1 MLASGEQARLPA
13 PGSCDLCPSISSQ
26 AKIKGLDF
34 SVADVGMTSLGL
46 SAGWEAGR
54 GVASF
59 LGEDVEPAC
68 GQGDL
73 PPWGGPALPSG
84 KGLKPQESV
93 AVSKGGIQAGASE
106 EGLRGVGSAES
117 QDSEPSPGPWGTA
130 RWASLSSLMS
140 HGRGVLSDAAQ
151 GPPAPRSPARP
162 RSPSSRPPQA
172 PPPQADPD
180 TCLSPAEK
188 GCPGHAQ
195 VSALAEQQPALST
208 AGLWVLASSWAAGPC
223 MIRRGRCQ
231 GLAEVLSRTSSVPRV
246 LPWGAGLQGES
257 LPQAWLL
264 QRASQGGRLAA
275 IDSHTCSA
283 LELCDCH
290 LPRPVHRPVLV
301 GRSLLPASRAR
312 APSQSR
318 QSPAERPCCQVSLPR
333 AEIHPS
339 AQ

>member
-1 MLASGEQARLPA
+1 MSPP
-13 PGSCDLCPSISSQ
+13 PGH
-26 AKIKGLDF
+26 G
-34 SVADVGMTSLGL
+34 
-46 SAGWEAGR
+46 
-54 GVASF
+54 
-59 LGEDVEPAC
+59 
-68 GQGDL
+68 GQ
-73 PPWGGPALPSG
+73 PGGP
-84 KGLKPQESV
+84 
-93 AVSKGGIQAGASE
+93 
-106 EGLRGVGSAES
+106 
-117 QDSEPSPGPWGTA
+117 PSPPSCHTGEGCSQTLPRALQPPGHQPGP
-130 RWASLSSLMS
+130 
-140 HGRGVLSDAAQ
+140 D
-151 GPPAPRSPARP
+151 PRP
-162 RSPSSRPPQA
+162 RGRLRPRPL
-172 PPPQADPD
+172 QADPGH

-195 VSALAEQQPALST
+195 VSAPGEHQPALST

-246 LPWGAGLQGES
+246 LPWGAGLQGKS